1 MPTPDVSTLYCQRF
15 PGGGAMN
22 SRMRGRA
29 GRLFGSGCAAV
40 LALLPSAGLAQSATD
55 GAAEASVIAAPADFD
70 SLLDASIALYTAG
83 RFDEARALIDS
94 AKRSDLSPAALA
106 QALNARAIVS
116 LAMGDMAAAQASLE
130 AALDGLKGEKA
141 ADPASL
147 SIVES
152 NYAVVLSRQ
161 GRTEE
166 ARAILDRL
174 YRQRDKAEGNLAPAT
189 IASLSNLAA
198 TRWRGNEIEQVG
210 PLYDSVIDLAR
221 AAEGGHAD
229 LLRVALLN
237 AATIARATLQPVKGL
252 ELARE
257 ARELAPDAADID
269 LLGLRA
275 RIAYAAHLEGAGPDW
290 DRNDK
295 ARDIR
300 LEAWH
305 AYAKPGAGRPEIGH
319 FAPLA
324 FVPVLIHKSHFIEAI
339 DIVEGTEGNQFAAL
353 LRSRPPQTSSDYDIR
368 FGEQLIGFEQRG
380 GRESEY
386 VNDLNAQARVLANAG
401 KADEAARY
409 YAAYF
414 DRTIV
419 AMGRYFY
426 GKDETYDLYV
436 QLLRSL
442 GKPEA
447 VAALDERL
455 ARTDASDREYNRVE
469 RLYYQDRRGPT
480 ENLALVDKLL
490 AGLAAYPG
498 ADSHSY
504 ARALNWKAIFLAEG
518 GRPDEAAAVLAQSLA
533 ITRRWMGPQDDN
545 VLRQLGFYASLLQQA
560 GRSQEA
566 VANLRE
572 LLRLSSR
579 SSDSNADTVSR
590 YVEALVAAGDLATA
604 LSWADRRLAA
614 LDLTDVQ
621 TRSMEVHAEDMRAR
635 GEVPPMHFIGK
646 SLSTEELSDKLK
658 VLLALGK
665 AAEAE
670 AVGKEMVRRG
680 DQRMKGTYDEFERH
694 QLYGAALLANRQ
706 GEAAEAELS
715 LAKKLLD
722 KRPAVEP
729 LAQMETTLLLA
740 KARLSLPAKASSA
753 LDLVAPEMRKIGANG
768 AVGAGVAMG
777 GGATSIWARNATDI
791 HLIFADASWSRG
803 IAIAPDA
810 ASLAQADPGDA
821 KLALLRADSFAALQS
836 ALFTP
841 ASRAVARTAAQR
853 AAEARGPDL
862 GRLAAER
869 EVLLGLWA
877 EIDAKYAA
885 VVGGSSD
892 EAVATRAELEQR
904 KAELGPRLIALN
916 DRLRAEAPDY
926 FGLIQPEP
934 LAIAEAQALLRPDEA
949 MLMVVPTDFGTHV
962 MLVTD
967 QGIAWHRSAWTN
979 REIDAAVRRLLWF
992 AGSKIEADYS
1002 EIADWT
1008 AAVDGGQNGFDRD
1021 TAFALFQQVA
1031 APVAPLMAGK
1041 RQIFVAAS
1049 GSLASMPFAML
1060 VTETPTGLDNRPDD
1074 LRATKWMGEEFA
1086 LAQIPS
1092 LQSLALLRRMAPAD
1106 GAAGSTEFLGFGDPE
1121 LAGKA
1126 EQRSSRGAPA
1136 ARSIEAGDLFGGPSA
1151 AASRGLASFDEI
1163 NRMARLPGTVG
1174 ELRAMA
1180 DALGSGEDR
1189 LFLAGLDTEAN
1200 FKAADLSRVDIIT
1213 LATHGLLGGDLTG
1226 ITEPGLIFTPPK
1238 QASATDDGYLTASE
1252 VSALRLGAD
1261 WVILSACNTAAGD
1274 GSRGAP
1280 GLSGLARSF
1289 FYAGARNLL
1298 VSHWPVRDD
1307 VAAKLTV
1314 FAVKQTQADGSIS
1327 RAEALRRAMHA
1338 IRADKAMDGIKV
1350 DGLDATWAHPNA
1362 WAPFTLIGD

>member
-1 MPTPDVSTLYCQRF
+1 MLPTT
-15 PGGGAMN
+15 
-22 SRMRGRA
+22 
-29 GRLFGSGCAAV
+29 
-40 LALLPSAGLAQSATD
+40 GLAQGVAN
-55 GAAEASVIAAPADFD
+55 GAADASAIAAPADFD
-70 SLLDASIALYTAG
+70 SVLDASIALYKAG
-83 RFDEARALIDS
+83 RFDAARALIDT
-94 AKRSDLSPAALA
+94 AKRSELSPVALA
-106 QALNARAIVS
+106 QALNMRAIFS
-116 LAMGDMAAAQASLE
+116 LAMGDAEAAQASLE
-130 AALDGLKGEKA
+130 AALDVLKGQKMV
-141 ADPASL
+141 DPASL
-147 SIVES
+147 TVVES
-152 NYAVVLSRQ
+152 NYAVTLSRQ
-161 GRTEE
+161 GRTGE

-174 YRQRDKAEGNLAPAT
+174 YRQRDAADGNLAPAT

-198 TRWRGNEIEQVG
+198 TQWRSNEIEQAG
-210 PLYDSVIDLAR
+210 TLYDGVIDLAR
-221 AAEGGHAD
+221 AAEGRDDD
-229 LLRVALLN
+229 LLRVGLLN
-237 AATIARATLQPVKGL
+237 AATIARATLQPGKGL

-257 ARELAPDAADID
+257 ASEVAPNAADID
-269 LLGLRA
+269 LVALRA
-275 RIAYAAHLEGAGPDW
+275 RIAFASHLEGAGPDW
-290 DRNDK
+290 DRIDK

-300 LEAWH
+300 MEAWH
-305 AYAKPGAGRPEIGH
+305 AFAKPGSDRPEIGH
-319 FAPLA
+319 FAPLE
-324 FVPVLIHKSHFIEAI
+324 FVPILAHGSHFIEAI
-339 DIVEGTEGNQFAAL
+339 DVIDGTEGNQFAAL
-353 LRSRPPQTSSDYDIR
+353 LRYRPPQTNSDYDIR
-368 FGEQLIGFEQRG
+368 FGDQLIAFEQRAG
-380 GRESEY
+380 MESEY
-386 VNDLNAQARVLANAG
+386 VNDLNSQARVLANAD
-401 KADEAARY
+401 KTEAAERY
-409 YAAYF
+409 FAAYF

-419 AMGRYFY
+419 GTGRYFY

-436 QLLRSL
+436 QLLRAL

-447 VAALDERL
+447 VAALDARL
-455 ARTDASDREYNRVE
+455 AKTDASDREYSRVE
-469 RLYYQDRRGPT
+469 ALYYQNRRGPA

-490 AGLAAYPG
+490 TGLAAYPG

-518 GRPDEAAAVLAQSLA
+518 GRPDEAAAVLAQSLS
-533 ITRRWMGPQDDN
+533 ITRRWMGPQNDN
-545 VLRQLGFYASLLQQA
+545 VLRQLRVYAALLQQA

-572 LLRLSSR
+572 LLRLSAR
-579 SSDSNADTVSR
+579 SSDSNADTVSG
-590 YVEALVAAGDLATA
+590 YIEALVAAGDPATA
-604 LSWADRRLAA
+604 LTWADRRLAA

-621 TRSMEVHAEDMRAR
+621 NRSLEVHAEEMRAR

-670 AVGKEMVRRG
+670 AVGKEIVRRG
-680 DQRMKGTYDEFERH
+680 DQLMKGTYDEFERH

-715 LAKKLLD
+715 LAKQLLD

-753 LDLVAPEMRKIGANG
+753 LDLVAPEMKKIGANG
-768 AVGAGVAMG
+768 AIGAGIS
-777 GGATSIWARNATDI
+777 GGATSVWARNATDI
-791 HLIFADASWSRG
+791 HLIFADASWSKG
-803 IAIAPDA
+803 VSIAPGA
-810 ASLAQADPGDA
+810 APMARTDPGDP
-821 KLALLRADSFAALQS
+821 KLTMLRADSFAALQA

-853 AAEARGPDL
+853 AAEARGPEL
-862 GRLAAER
+862 GGLARER
-869 EVLLGLWA
+869 EVLLGQWA
-877 EIDAKYAA
+877 DIDAKYAA

-892 EAVATRAELEQR
+892 EAVATRAELEQ
-904 KAELGPRLIALN
+904 KKVELGSRLIAIN

-926 FGLIQPEP
+926 FGLVQPEP

-949 MLMVVPTDFGTHV
+949 MLMVVPSDFGTHV
-962 MLVTD
+962 VLVTD
-967 QGIAWHRSAWTN
+967 QGIAWHRSAWTK

-992 AGSKIEADYS
+992 AGSKIEADYA

-1021 TAFALFQQVA
+1021 TAFALYQQVA
-1031 APVAPLMAGK
+1031 APVASLMVGK

-1106 GAAGSTEFLGFGDPE
+1106 GAAGAAEFLGFGDPE

-1126 EQRSSRGAPA
+1126 EKRSSRGAPA
-1136 ARSIEAGDLFGGPSA
+1136 ARSVDAGDLFGGPSA
-1151 AASRGLASFDEI
+1151 VVSQGLANFDEI

-1180 DALGSGEDR
+1180 GALGSGEDR

-1200 FKAADLSRVDIIT
+1200 FKAADLSRVDIMT

-1274 GSRGAP
+1274 GSQGAP
-1280 GLSGLARSF
+1280 GLSGLARAF

-1307 VAAKLTV
+1307 VAARLTV
-1314 FAVKQTQADGSIS
+1314 FAVQQTQADGTIS
-1327 RAEALRRAMHA
+1327 RAEALRRAMRD
-1338 IRADKAMDGIKV
+1338 IRADKAMDAIKV